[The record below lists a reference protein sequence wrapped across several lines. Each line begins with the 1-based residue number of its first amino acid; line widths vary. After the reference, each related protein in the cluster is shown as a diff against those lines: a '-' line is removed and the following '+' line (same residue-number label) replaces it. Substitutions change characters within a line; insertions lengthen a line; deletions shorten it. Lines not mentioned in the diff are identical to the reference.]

1 MRNTRK
7 TADGRNYPV
16 TPSRRCSADEAEA
29 HRRRRAAPKPGRRL
43 GQQLLARNRRSVP
56 TPTPPTHAPPG
67 LGRWGHGRC
76 GSGRQVLRR
85 GVDPDAVIEV
95 DHALCLPSGLVV
107 RRVACPGGGACSACA
122 SCRVVGVVRRR
133 RGRGGTTAE
142 ARVSIRDGR
151 QQAATIAAPAH
162 TTQAHGARGYV
173 HAIGGRRRREAEHRT
188 SALASNLRLKCEP
201 RSQQQQQQ
209 QQAGKKQAGKNTPRK
224 RKQAAAATNS
234 EKNKRSRRPRRS
246 CRG

>member
-1 MRNTRK
+1 M
-7 TADGRNYPV
+7 
-16 TPSRRCSADEAEA
+16 
-29 HRRRRAAPKPGRRL
+29 
-43 GQQLLARNRRSVP
+43 
-56 TPTPPTHAPPG
+56 
-67 LGRWGHGRC
+67 
-76 GSGRQVLRR
+76 
-85 GVDPDAVIEV
+85 
-95 DHALCLPSGLVV
+95 
-107 RRVACPGGGACSACA
+107 
-122 SCRVVGVVRRR
+122 
-133 RGRGGTTAE
+133 
-142 ARVSIRDGR
+142 SIRDGR

>member
-1 MRNTRK
+1 M
-7 TADGRNYPV
+7 
-16 TPSRRCSADEAEA
+16 
-29 HRRRRAAPKPGRRL
+29 
-43 GQQLLARNRRSVP
+43 
-56 TPTPPTHAPPG
+56 
-67 LGRWGHGRC
+67 
-76 GSGRQVLRR
+76 
-85 GVDPDAVIEV
+85 
-95 DHALCLPSGLVV
+95 
-107 RRVACPGGGACSACA
+107 
-122 SCRVVGVVRRR
+122 
-133 RGRGGTTAE
+133 
-142 ARVSIRDGR
+142 SIRDGR

-162 TTQAHGARGYV
+162 TTQAHGARGHV

>member
-1 MRNTRK
+1 M
-7 TADGRNYPV
+7 
-16 TPSRRCSADEAEA
+16 
-29 HRRRRAAPKPGRRL
+29 
-43 GQQLLARNRRSVP
+43 
-56 TPTPPTHAPPG
+56 
-67 LGRWGHGRC
+67 
-76 GSGRQVLRR
+76 
-85 GVDPDAVIEV
+85 
-95 DHALCLPSGLVV
+95 
-107 RRVACPGGGACSACA
+107 
-122 SCRVVGVVRRR
+122 
-133 RGRGGTTAE
+133 
-142 ARVSIRDGR
+142 SIRDGR

-209 QQAGKKQAGKNTPRK
+209 QQQAGKKQAGKNTPRK